1 MNAMS
6 QIRQLGFTLVE
17 LMIGVVVLAILLSLA
32 IPNFQQ
38 WILNSQ
44 VRNAAESIKNGL
56 QRARAEAVARNTN
69 VEFALLGDDATC
81 YDAVTLISSTCSS
94 WEVRL
99 PGSGVI
105 DSRSSSEGSPAVK
118 RTVTPPGA
126 TTATFNSFGLLAYN
140 SGVTTAAAAAAS
152 TLTGILVDST
162 KLPADVSRELNV
174 VISSPGGNVRMC
186 DPNLPAQHLS
196 GC

>member
-1 MNAMS
+1 MS
-6 QIRQLGFTLVE
+6 TVSHIRQLGFTLVE
-17 LMIGVVVLAILLSLA
+17 LMIGVVVLAILLTLA

-56 QRARAEAVARNTN
+56 QRARAEAVARNAN

-81 YDAVTLISSTCSS
+81 YDAATLISSTCTS

-99 PGSGVI
+99 PGSAVI

-118 RTVTPPGA
+118 RAVTPAGANTVTFSGVGLI
-126 TTATFNSFGLLAYN
+126 TAN
-140 SGVTTAAAAAAS
+140 SGAAA

-162 KLPADVSRELNV
+162 KLTADVSRELNV